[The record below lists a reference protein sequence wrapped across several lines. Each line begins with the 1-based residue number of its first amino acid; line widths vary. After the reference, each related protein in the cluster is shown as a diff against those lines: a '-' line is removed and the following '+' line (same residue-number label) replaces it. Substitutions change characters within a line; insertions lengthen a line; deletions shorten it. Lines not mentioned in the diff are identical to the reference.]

1 MGPDR
6 SMYETLSR
14 DFFRQA
20 PGPDVSGP
28 ESTTYSRSK
37 YFDLMLAC
45 PFQVGRMNPMNDT
58 PDTILGLYWATLKMY
73 ATEWRA
79 DSWYENVLALFV
91 LLCIGALV
99 LSIVVGLALRCFE

>member
-1 MGPDR
+1 MVLWVRGHTAYRMGP
-6 SMYETLSR
+6 YHAI
-14 DFFRQA
+14 F
-20 PGPDVSGP
+20 SGRP
-28 ESTTYSRSK
+28 
-37 YFDLMLAC
+37 LAC
-45 PFQVGRMNPMNDT
+45 PLQVGRMNPMNDT

-99 LSIVVGLALRCFE
+99 LSIVIGLALRCFE